1 MNASITASHFL
12 YTIPGM
18 RVELITIR
26 PGWKGKKQRMLILAA
41 FQLNSSPV
49 PLVADQSHSCIALRI
64 IEMSIKHEPGK
75 PPACRVQIVSRFGIY
90 QQY

>member
-26 PGWKGKKQRMLILAA
+26 PGWKGKKTKNVDFSGIPAQHLPGSAGGVSVSFLYRAA
-41 FQLNSSPV
+41 HNRNEHK
-49 PLVADQSHSCIALRI
+49 A
-64 IEMSIKHEPGK
+64 
-75 PPACRVQIVSRFGIY
+75 
-90 QQY
+90 